1 MTTKK
6 WDIFISHASEDKE
19 SFVKPLAETLKSLGM
34 RVWYDD
40 FTLSIGDSLSRS
52 IDKGLVNSNYGVIVI
67 SPHFIQKD
75 WPEYELRGLFA
86 KEIGNDKVIL
96 PIWHQID
103 RGQLLNY
110 SAVLADKYAL
120 SSSKLNIKEIAIKII
135 EVVRPDIFKS
145 INRKLVFYDMLKK
158 SKRSFAPIESIKPG
172 PIRHKNLHPLYV
184 NSIRLIRASLFDVYP
199 KSLEFWLDGF
209 KRDLNPEREI
219 AIWERI
225 ATVYLEYSSLQELSI
240 EQKHAAFSV
249 IVLLSMGLT
258 YEEFKTDPE
267 ELPPNGFK
275 IINHLMHNDL
285 PSLNFDED
293 FK

>member
-1 MTTKK
+1 M
-6 WDIFISHASEDKE
+6 
-19 SFVKPLAETLKSLGM
+19 
-34 RVWYDD
+34 
-40 FTLSIGDSLSRS
+40 
-52 IDKGLVNSNYGVIVI
+52 
-67 SPHFIQKD
+67 
-75 WPEYELRGLFA
+75 
-86 KEIGNDKVIL
+86 
-96 PIWHQID
+96 
-103 RGQLLNY
+103 
-110 SAVLADKYAL
+110 
-120 SSSKLNIKEIAIKII
+120 
-135 EVVRPDIFKS
+135 RPDIFKS

-240 EQKHAAFSV
+240 EQKHAAFSI

-275 IINHLMHNDL
+275 IINHLMHNDI